1 MSEAESSL
9 ALVRSTLKLEGAA
22 NLTAERLHEV
32 IRYDPDTGIFTWRI
46 SRPGCVAGRS
56 AGTIKPEGYR
66 QIEIDGRLYRGAR
79 LAVLFMTG
87 RWPPNGKLVDHR
99 NGIRGDDRWKNLRV
113 ATHSQNARNRRATT
127 ASGRVGVYPAKS
139 GRWTATIWLDGRNR
153 NLGTHESMTAAAAVR
168 EAAER
173 RHFGDYSR
181 AASLG
186 AH

>member
-1 MSEAESSL
+1 MM
-9 ALVRSTLKLEGAA
+9 ALQ
-22 NLTAERLHEV
+22 LTAERLREV
-32 IRYDPDTGIFTWRI
+32 IEYDPDTGIFTWRV
-46 SRPGCVAGRS
+46 SRPGCVAGRL

-87 RWPPNGKLVDHR
+87 QWPPAGRLVDHKDGVR
-99 NGIRGDDRWKNLRV
+99 DNDRWENLRV
-113 ATHSQNARNRRATT
+113 VTPAQNAMNRRATT
-127 ASGRVGVYPAKS
+127 ASGRVGVYPVKG
-139 GRWTATIWLDGRNR
+139 GRWAATIWLDGRNR
-153 NLGTHESMTAAAAVR
+153 NLGTHESMKAASAVR

-173 RHFGDYSR
+173 RYFGDYSR